1 MKLFIT
7 FTVISPQSFYNYIS
21 LNRLQF
27 VSKQKKTAQKLFC
40 RSISHAAMAYRYTFC
55 AHCTAH
61 VHYLL
66 TGLKQ
71 LTQNL
76 RLVPVMF
83 SPAFLILVFFS
94 STTHQFISEDGEFS
108 FSFDNFFLNSSFSCC
123 SSNSFFL
130 ICSNLRSMAFSSVS
144 SCLRICF
151 SSLRISYTVKDQTSS
166 EASLDELVHRQ
177 QYNFFLPL

>member
-1 MKLFIT
+1 
-7 FTVISPQSFYNYIS
+7 
-21 LNRLQF
+21 
-27 VSKQKKTAQKLFC
+27 
-40 RSISHAAMAYRYTFC
+40 
-55 AHCTAH
+55 
-61 VHYLL
+61 
-66 TGLKQ
+66 
-71 LTQNL
+71 
-76 RLVPVMF
+76 MF

-177 QYNFFLPL
+177 QYNFFLPLWKAFLLISVLGNTVVYGKVKHKLCAINLYQYQGVRKACRC